1 MTMNYTVEIVLAETL
16 DPTDE
21 KGIPTIRLQERFSTV
36 DQATDTA
43 RAFIKNLERA
53 PGSAYYRILDPDA
66 RSIFDA
72 RRLGKRKPHDDLWW
86 GGRELG

>member
-1 MTMNYTVEIVLAETL
+1 MNYTVEIVLAETL

-43 RAFIKNLERA
+43 RAFIKNLER
-53 PGSAYYRILDPDA
+53 PTGLSLLSHSGSG
-66 RSIFDA
+66 RS
-72 RRLGKRKPHDDLWW
+72 GY
-86 GGRELG
+86 

>member
-21 KGIPTIRLQERFSTV
+21 KGIPTIRLQERFSTI

-43 RAFIKNLERA
+43 RAFIKNLERP
-53 PGSAYYRILDPDA
+53 PGSAYYRILDPDGQDIEH
-66 RSIFDA
+66 R
-72 RRLGKRKPHDDLWW
+72 W
-86 GGRELG
+86 E